1 MTRDAFISFCK
12 DNGITFEFGESKG
25 WPKGSD
31 VIYVT
36 AKKEEIIN
44 FNGEK
49 ANYTPYLRFSHF
61 DERPGMIYVRDNG
74 LCDYQPDEWCKAE
87 CIKYRDSFKEE

>member
-1 MTRDAFISFCK
+1 MTRDAFIKFCK

-31 VIYVT
+31 VIYVIG
-36 AKKEEIIN
+36 KKEDIVN
-44 FNGEK
+44 FNGENVK
-49 ANYTPYLRFSHF
+49 YTPYLRFSHF
-61 DERPGMIYVRDNG
+61 DERSGMIYVRDNG
-74 LCDYQPDEWCKAE
+74 LCDYKTDEWCKAE

>member
-1 MTRDAFISFCK
+1 MTRESFINFCK
-12 DNGITFEFGESKG
+12 ENSITFEFGENKG

-36 AKKEEIIN
+36 GKKEDIVS

-49 ANYTPYLRFSHF
+49 RKYTPYLRFSHF

-74 LCDYQPDEWCKAE
+74 LCDYRTDEWCKAE